1 MRHNKTA
8 RSLGTAQAVQEAYG
22 HMAMKDLPWGKYLN
36 SKHREDVVRAW
47 ESEIAS
53 LKNTVLRELCDGDPE
68 LAEALSSAT
77 PGRVILLPPSHKE

>member
-1 MRHNKTA
+1 MRHDKTK
-8 RSLGTAQAVQEAYG
+8 RNLGTAQTAQEAFG

-47 ESEIAS
+47 ENEISS
-53 LKNTVLRELCDGDPE
+53 LKATVLRELLDGDPE

-77 PGRVILLPPSHKE
+77 PFV